1 MKMERSRWSW
11 VYFGGRLDRICEGLD
26 VRSEGEGCRNL

>member
-1 MKMERSRWSW
+1 MTMQRSRWVR

-26 VRSEGEGCRNL
+26 VRSEGEEYWDL